1 MRFEDLQVGDV
12 FQIDGA
18 FYEAAIIGERIVVA
32 YVLQPTHNFKHQL
45 GGVTPT
51 SLADAYEDT
60 TLERQPDPNDLAGD
74 QFLTT
79 AFSDLRFNK
88 NNLTDFE
95 RQCDEELKTLL

>member
-12 FQIDGA
+12 FTIDGA
-18 FYEAAIIGERIVVA
+18 PYEAYLIGDRIVVA
-32 YVLQPTHNFKHQL
+32 YVLGGEPTL
-45 GGVTPT
+45 R
-51 SLADAYEDT
+51 L
-60 TLERQPDPNDLAGD
+60 PDPNDLAGD

-95 RQCDEELKTLL
+95 RQCDEELKNLL

>member
-18 FYEAAIIGERIVVA
+18 YYEAEIIGERIVVA
-32 YVLQPTHNFKHQL
+32 NVLKNR
-45 GGVTPT
+45 
-51 SLADAYEDT
+51 
-60 TLERQPDPNDLAGD
+60 ERQPDPNDLAGD

-79 AFSDLRFNK
+79 AFSDLRFNE

-95 RQCDEELKTLL
+95 RQCDEELKALL